1 MKQSNDHSDG
11 SLTAK
16 LLITS
21 AFGTALTKTY
31 PIVMTAPYG
40 PEWGIYVWGIGA
52 VLTASGIA
60 AIARDVVQ
68 IATGV
73 SRNLRALRPAKTGAS
88 AQWLSARQAYKAGL
102 GKTAGMFLGIVD
114 GQPLFIPSAVHSLVC
129 APARKGKTTA
139 SVMPALL
146 HDIGMSR
153 MVADMKGELA
163 VQASGVI
170 AHEHGHTVLILNPGQ
185 KFDLPNA
192 GYNPMQIILDDLE
205 HAPQDAIA
213 DARSLSLQLHPEP
226 AGGSREPFWGNGTRK
241 ILTLGIAGLCALGE
255 PEGANLSNL
264 FAVLSDDSALK
275 SLLFE
280 ALQSD
285 VLAGEL
291 SALGKNILTS
301 WDENTKQFES
311 FREGAIQSL
320 VPFGPSGRLATSV
333 QHCDFRFRD
342 LKAKP
347 TTIFMVCDP
356 SRADVF
362 APWVG
367 LMVWAA
373 LKELIREDNT
383 TPVRLILDEFTNYHL
398 PGLPSALTALAGYGI
413 LCTMV
418 VQELE
423 EIARV
428 YGREALITIMS
439 QSDVK
444 QFFGVSSLDSAR
456 LVSAMLGEQEVISE
470 SFGMGQSA
478 GDAPSLSIGR
488 ARAPLLTPEQI
499 RRLREDEQ
507 IIFVKNLPPIRAL
520 KVGYQEVQPWRDQVA
535 PNPLHGGKAF
545 LGKVKMRLVR
555 GHAKAT
561 RAGRAKRE
569 RQPRPFLLP
578 VLAALTPL
586 SPGMPVLLLAGALLI
601 VATYG

>member
-1 MKQSNDHSDG
+1 MPFSGGYVVKQSNDHSGG

-21 AFGTALTKTY
+21 AFGTALVKTY
-31 PIVMTAPYG
+31 PVVMTAPYG
-40 PEWGIYVWGIGA
+40 PEWGIYVWSIGA

-88 AQWLSARQAYKAGL
+88 AQWLSARQACKAGL

-114 GQPLFIPSAVHSLVC
+114 GQPLFIPNAVHSLVC

-146 HDIGMSR
+146 HDIGTSR

-163 VQASGVI
+163 VQTASVI
-170 AHEHGHTVLILNPGQ
+170 ERVHGHTVLILNPGQ

-205 HAPQDAIA
+205 HTPLDAIA
-213 DARSLSLQLHPEP
+213 DARSLSFQLHPEP

-241 ILTLGIAGLCALGE
+241 LLTLAIIGLCVLRPTE
-255 PEGANLSNL
+255 EANLSSLFLLISDSAALNL
-264 FAVLSDDSALK
+264 FVCDALNND
-275 SLLFE
+275 
-280 ALQSD
+280 ALG
-285 VLAGEL
+285 GEL
-291 SALGKNILTS
+291 TALAKSNLST
-301 WDENTKQFES
+301 WTENPKHFES
-311 FREGAIQSL
+311 FCEAAIQSL

-342 LKAKP
+342 LKAAP
-347 TTIFMVCDP
+347 TTVFVICDP

-362 APWVG
+362 APWIG
-367 LMVWAA
+367 LIVWAA

-383 TPVRLILDEFTNYHL
+383 IPVRLILDEFTNYHL
-398 PGLPSALTALAGYGI
+398 PGLPSMLTALAGYGI

-444 QFFGVSSLDSAR
+444 
-456 LVSAMLGEQEVISE
+456 
-470 SFGMGQSA
+470 
-478 GDAPSLSIGR
+478 
-488 ARAPLLTPEQI
+488 
-499 RRLREDEQ
+499 
-507 IIFVKNLPPIRAL
+507 
-520 KVGYQEVQPWRDQVA
+520 
-535 PNPLHGGKAF
+535 
-545 LGKVKMRLVR
+545 
-555 GHAKAT
+555 
-561 RAGRAKRE
+561 
-569 RQPRPFLLP
+569 
-578 VLAALTPL
+578 
-586 SPGMPVLLLAGALLI
+586 
-601 VATYG
+601 